1 MPYWRL
7 SGVYFTY
14 FTVVGSVSPFWA
26 LYLAYLGLSASEI
39 GLLAAIPLI
48 TKLISPNV
56 WGYIADKTRQEL
68 LIIRLGALGGASC
81 FAFILYSRNYVTLA
95 IFISLY
101 SFFWN
106 AILPQF
112 EAVTLRYLA
121 DEPYR
126 YSKVRVWG
134 SLGFIA
140 SVLGLGY
147 LFDSYS
153 VGLLPFLIF
162 CFLTCIFVFT
172 MGLPALDQPR
182 QHHRSAGFIYL
193 IKQKTTLLFF
203 IVLFLLQFSHG
214 VYYVFYSIY
223 LESWGYATSSI
234 GWMWALGVI
243 CEIIIFMYMPRI
255 FHRVS
260 LFSLLSW
267 SMAITAFRWAGIA
280 LFPQSLI
287 FILAMQ
293 ILHAFSFGVTHAVAI
308 EYLRRA
314 FGPAHQGQAQ
324 AFYSAFSFGG
334 GAALGA
340 YTSGLIWDINSSLAF
355 ILASIVAALGW
366 VLTQTGLR
374 REPHLS

>member
-14 FTVVGSVSPFWA
+14 FTVVGAVSPFWA
-26 LYLAYLGLSASEI
+26 LYLASLGLSASEI

-56 WGYIADKTRQEL
+56 WGYLADRTGREL
-68 LIIRLGALGGASC
+68 SIIRLGAFGGASC
-81 FAFILYSRNYVTLA
+81 FAFLLFREDYLSLA

-112 EAVTLRYLA
+112 ETLTLRFLSE
-121 DEPYR
+121 EPYR

-147 LFDSYS
+147 LFDFYS
-153 VGLLPFLIF
+153 ISLLPLIILIF
-162 CFLTCIFVFT
+162 LSCIFLFSMT
-172 MGLPALDQPR
+172 LPGLPRTVHPDKL
-182 QHHRSAGFIYL
+182 SGFL
-193 IKQKTTLLFF
+193 SLVKQKTTLVFF
-203 IVLFLLQFSHG
+203 LVLFLLQLSHG

-223 LESWGYATSSI
+223 MESWGFAKSTI
-234 GWMWALGVI
+234 GWLWALGVVS
-243 CEIIIFMYMPRI
+243 EIVIFMYMPRI
-255 FHRVS
+255 FHRFSLYSLLTWS
-260 LFSLLSW
+260 LF
-267 SMAITAFRWAGIA
+267 ITALRWLGIA
-280 LFPQSLI
+280 LVPQYLLCMLI
-287 FILAMQ
+287 LQ
-293 ILHAFSFGVTHAVAI
+293 VLHAFSFGVIHAVAI
-308 EYLRRA
+308 EYLRRS

-340 YTSGLIWDINSSLAF
+340 YLSGLIWDLNSSLAF
-355 ILASIVAALGW
+355 ILASVVAALGW
-366 VLTQTGLR
+366 LGALLFLR
-374 REPHLS
+374 NQSHLS